1 MTTQPP
7 PLRQAWVPRIVNVA
21 LAAVLLACL
30 SPALYRFGGHPVWVQ
45 VLLVLFCLPVLLVAV
60 ACLCSAARPGSLGRL
75 ARKLRSR
82 RS

>member
-1 MTTQPP
+1 
-7 PLRQAWVPRIVNVA
+7 VPRVVNVA
-21 LAAVLLACL
+21 VAAVLLVIL
-30 SPALYRFGGHPVWVQ
+30 SPVAYRLDDKPSWVRVLV
-45 VLLVLFCLPVLLVAV
+45 VLLCLPVVLVAL